1 MSSERYRHMEMGLE
15 KFQHMEMVGKVN
27 YNISMEIDMCD
38 PDVHLAQHFTTW
50 QQWITE

>member
-38 PDVHLAQHFTTW
+38 PDVHLAQHFTT
-50 QQWITE
+50 